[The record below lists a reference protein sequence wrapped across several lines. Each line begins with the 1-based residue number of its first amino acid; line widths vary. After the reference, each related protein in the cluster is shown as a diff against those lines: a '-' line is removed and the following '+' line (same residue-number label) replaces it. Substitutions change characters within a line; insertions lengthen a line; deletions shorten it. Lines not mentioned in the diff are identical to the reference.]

1 MKRLDFLKRGATVAS
16 GAVIGVIGLSGAS
29 SALTSCSTGSDKKVV
44 GLQLYSLRDAMG
56 TDVPG
61 TLKKVAEMGYK
72 TLETAGYNEG
82 KLYGYDPKEF
92 RKMAEDLGM
101 KVTGAHLGRNW
112 EPENEVE
119 IWAWWETAMK
129 TQQEVGCK
137 YAVMPW
143 FPIGDDIQS
152 VQTYCDYFNKVGEI
166 ANKYGIKF
174 GFHNHAGE
182 FEQRDGQVILDY
194 LIANTDPNKVFI
206 ELDVYWA
213 NVGGVDPAGYIR
225 KHKGRMPVLHIKDDS
240 ILGESGD
247 LDFESIF
254 NAAYE
259 SGMKDYFVEVERY
272 TLPAENCVQ
281 RSFDFL
287 EVSPFV
293 K

>member
-1 MKRLDFLKRGATVAS
+1 MKRLDFLKKGAATLATGTILGAVGFGGATL
-16 GAVIGVIGLSGAS
+16 I
-29 SALTSCSTGSDKKVV
+29 TGCGGPKKKVV
-44 GLQLYSLRDAMG
+44 GLQLYSLRDAMAV
-56 TDVPG
+56 DVPG
-61 TLKKVAEMGYK
+61 TLKKVADMGYT
-72 TLETAGYNEG
+72 TLETAGYNDG
-82 KLYGYDPKEF
+82 KLYGYAPKEF

-101 KVTGAHLGRNW
+101 KVLGAHLGRNYT
-112 EPENEVE
+112 PEKEAE
-119 IWAWWETAMK
+119 DMAWWDTALQ
-129 TQQEVGCK
+129 TQADAGCK

-143 FPIGDDIQS
+143 FPMGEDLQS

-166 ANKYGIKF
+166 ANKKGLKF
-174 GFHNHAGE
+174 GFHNHSGE
-182 FEQRDGQVILDY
+182 FEQREGQTVLDY
-194 LIANTDPNKVFI
+194 MIANTDPDKVFF

-213 NVGGVDPAGYIR
+213 KKGGVDPAAYIR

-240 ILGESGD
+240 ILGESGE

-259 SGMKDYFVEVERY
+259 CGMKDYFVEVERY

-287 EVSPFV
+287 EVAPFT